1 MIDHIDSE
9 VSMLARHL
17 RSLMRI
23 KVLQMK
29 NSTLPNTSCNFF
41 RPHLFL
47 LWEIHESLCCYDA
60 APNRTFYSAAT
71 IQHVPCLAAE
81 AVCFGLD

>member
-1 MIDHIDSE
+1 MIDHIGSE

-17 RSLMRI
+17 RTLMRI
-23 KVLQMK
+23 KALQMK
-29 NSTLPNTSCNFF
+29 NSTHQTQHSTFF

-47 LWEIHESLCCYDA
+47 LVEIHESPCCYDA
-60 APNRTFYSAAT
+60 APNRTFCSAAT
-71 IQHVPCLAAE
+71 IRHIPCLVAE